1 MTRAELLELVNE
13 ARHAPS
19 VHNIQ
24 PARWALES
32 ANTLVLHA
40 DPGRRLPIADPTGH
54 DVRVSL
60 GAACEGMAI
69 ALARRGL
76 SAAPPRLMKRA
87 AVGSE
92 PPGHPEREAKRE
104 PARPVPI
111 AALAF
116 ERGAALEP
124 LADAVLRRAAY
135 RGTFAATAP
144 PALDRL
150 ERRVAS
156 EGMIV
161 ARDRSRI
168 RELARVAD
176 GAGEE
181 FLLEPGYWRET
192 WQWLRLSPS
201 HPGWSRDGLNA
212 DALALNGVERLL
224 GRWLMAPAGFEA
236 MRRLGLA
243 RSLISERSKIESA
256 GALLIFSAPMTE
268 DPFETGRAFYRRW
281 LEVTASGLA
290 LCPMSV
296 LADSKRANAQ
306 VREMFSLPAD
316 HRLVNVFRVGSAP
329 AGFPAALTARL
340 PAEELL
346 VG

>member
-40 DPGRRLPIADPTGH
+40 DSGRRLPIADPTGH

-60 GAACEGMAI
+60 GAAYEGMVI
-69 ALARRGL
+69 ALARRGF
-76 SAAPPRLMKRA
+76 SAAPPRLLAHA
-87 AVGSE
+87 AAESE
-92 PPGHPEREAKRE
+92 VEREG
-104 PARPVPI
+104 ARTVPV
-111 AALAF
+111 AALAL
-116 ERGAALEP
+116 ERAAALEP

-135 RGTFAATAP
+135 RGSFAATAT

-150 ERRVAS
+150 EHRVAS
-156 EGMIV
+156 EGMSMV
-161 ARDRSRI
+161 RDRSRI
-168 RELARVAD
+168 RELAKLAD
-176 GAGEE
+176 RAGEE
-181 FLLEPGYWRET
+181 LMLEPGYWRET

-201 HPGWSRDGLNA
+201 DPGWNRDGLNA

-243 RSLISERSKIESA
+243 RSLISERAKIESA
-256 GALLIFSAPMTE
+256 GALLIFSAPITE
-268 DPFETGRAFYRRW
+268 DPFETGRTFYRRW

-296 LADSKRANAQ
+296 LADSRRANQ
-306 VREMFSLPAD
+306 QIRGMFSLPAD
-316 HRLVNVFRVGSAP
+316 RRLVNVFRVGSAP
-329 AGFPAALTARL
+329 AGFPAALTPRL

-346 VG
+346 VD